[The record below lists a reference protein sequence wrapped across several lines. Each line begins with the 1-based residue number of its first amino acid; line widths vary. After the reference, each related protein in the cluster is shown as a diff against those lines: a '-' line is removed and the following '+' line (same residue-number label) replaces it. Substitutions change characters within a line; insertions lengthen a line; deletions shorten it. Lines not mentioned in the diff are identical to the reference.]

1 MGSLQRQLSSVL
13 NEPPDGVELSLDSVG
28 LARDPGQSLGCFLIL
43 PEMGFCGVAEEAQNG
58 STAKNNLSINLG
70 S

>member
-1 MGSLQRQLSSVL
+1 
-13 NEPPDGVELSLDSVG
+13 VELSLDSVG